1 MTLGRRQIMPI
12 FKSQK
17 LMLSLM
23 ALSVFIIL
31 LLFGYVRNG
40 STIIDLPTYHA
51 LLESG
56 AIKKATVEENE
67 VILYSTHEQ
76 YVIIKDGIDV
86 AALLKKVPIEV
97 HKRNPIMEDL
107 MLVGVMGS
115 LLFILLLFA
124 RKKRAEELQKEQES
138 NQKALAS
145 YDPFMSSII
154 RPVRAQVSFKDV
166 AGIQD
171 VKEELEEVVD
181 FLKNPAVYKR
191 YGIRLPKGVLL
202 VGPPGVGKTM
212 IAKAVAGEA
221 SVPFFYQSGAT
232 FVQIYVGMGA
242 KRVKELFSQ
251 AKAHAPSIIFIDEID
266 AVGRARGGTRNDERE
281 ATLNQLLTEMDG
293 FEDSSGVI
301 VIAATNK
308 IDIIDE
314 ALLRSGRFDRRIF
327 ISLPDKNDR
336 LEILKTY
343 LKNKP
348 ADVDVEALA
357 TMSVGFSG
365 AALATFV
372 NEAAINALRRNAQSI
387 ELQDFIAV
395 RQKVL
400 MGKKKVLSFSD
411 EEKKIQAYYQ
421 AAKALCAYWFEIEF
435 DKISIV
441 NDRIKDMD
449 REIESKTQMQSK
461 IKVYLAGMVAMKL
474 KYNEKFTN
482 ATEDINRATQIA
494 KEMVEQYAMGEKLL
508 PYESDILMILE
519 NAHTELERFL
529 EGMTTPLEKIAQEL
543 YEQESI
549 SRTRLKA
556 IIDAIL

>member
-1 MTLGRRQIMPI
+1 MHI

-23 ALSVFIIL
+23 ALSVFVIL
-31 LLFGYVRNG
+31 LLFGYVREG
-40 STIIDLPTYHA
+40 SSIIDLPTYHA

-56 AIKKATVEENE
+56 AIKKAKVEENE
-67 VILYSTHEQ
+67 VVLYSNDEQ

-86 AALLKKVPIEV
+86 AELLKKVPIEV
-97 HKRNPIMEDL
+97 HRSNPIVEDL
-107 MLVGVMGS
+107 ILVGVMGS
-115 LLFILLLFA
+115 ILFILLLVA
-124 RKKRAEELQKEQES
+124 RKKRSEDLQKEQEA
-138 NQKALAS
+138 NQKAMAS
-145 YDPFMSSII
+145 YDPFMSSVI

-181 FLKNPAVYKR
+181 FLKNPAKYKR

-266 AVGRARGGTRNDERE
+266 AVGRARGGARNDERE

-336 LEILKTY
+336 LDILKTY
-343 LKNKP
+343 LNNKP
-348 ADVDVEALA
+348 YEVNIDELA

-372 NEAAINALRRNAQSI
+372 NEAAINALRRNAEII

-411 EEKKIQAYYQ
+411 DEKKIQAYYQ

-494 KEMVEQYAMGEKLL
+494 KEMVELYAMGEKLL
-508 PYESDILMILE
+508 PYENDILQILE
-519 NAHTELERFL
+519 NAHSELERFL
-529 EGMTTPLEKIAQEL
+529 ENMNTPLEKIAHEL
-543 YEQESI
+543 CEHESI
-549 SRTRLKA
+549 SRTRLKE
-556 IIDAIL
+556 IIDDIL

>member
-1 MTLGRRQIMPI
+1 
-12 FKSQK
+12 
-17 LMLSLM
+17 MLAIM
-23 ALSVFIIL
+23 ALSIFAVL
-31 LLFGYVRNG
+31 LAFGYLRI
-40 STIIDLPTYHA
+40 TPKIIDLPTYHA

-56 AIKKATVEENE
+56 GIKKAKVEDNE
-67 VILYSTHEQ
+67 VWLYGLNDQ
-76 YVIIKDGIDV
+76 FVIIKDGIDIGE
-86 AALLKKVPIEV
+86 LLKKVPIEV
-97 HKRNPIMEDL
+97 QKSNPFFEDL
-107 MLVGVMGS
+107 VILGMLGS
-115 LLFILLLFA
+115 LLFALFFYA
-124 RKKRAEELQKEQES
+124 RKKRAEDIKKEQET
-138 NQKALAS
+138 NQKAYAS

-154 RPVRAQVSFKDV
+154 RPVRAHVSFKDV

-171 VKEELEEVVD
+171 VKEELEEIVD
-181 FLKNPAVYKR
+181 FLKNPARYKR
-191 YGIRLPKGVLL
+191 YGITLPKGVLL

-266 AVGRARGGTRNDERE
+266 AVGRARGGMRNDERE
-281 ATLNQLLTEMDG
+281 STLNQLLTEMDG

-336 LEILKTY
+336 LEIIKAY
-343 LKNKP
+343 MRNKP
-348 ADVDVEALA
+348 TEINLEELA
-357 TMSVGFSG
+357 NMSVGFSG

-372 NEAAINALRRNAQSI
+372 NEAAINALRRGSTI
-387 ELQDFIAV
+387 LELADFVAV

-411 EEKKIQAYYQ
+411 EEKKIQALYQ
-421 AAKALCAYWFEIEF
+421 AAKALCAYWFEIDF

-441 NDRIKDMD
+441 NDRLKDMD
-449 REIESKTQMQSK
+449 REIESKTQMLSR
-461 IKVYLAGMVAMKL
+461 IKVYLAGMVATKL
-474 KYNEKFTN
+474 AYNEKFTN
-482 ATEDINRATQIA
+482 ATEDLSRATAIA
-494 KEMVEQYAMGEKLL
+494 KEMVEVYGMGEKLI
-508 PYESDILMILE
+508 PYESDVLLILE
-519 NAHTELERFL
+519 NSQAELEHFL
-529 EGMTTPLEKIAQEL
+529 EGMNTILTKISDEL
-543 YEQESI
+543 YSVESI
-549 SRTRLKA
+549 SKVRLKA
-556 IIDAIL
+556 IIDEVL

>member
-1 MTLGRRQIMPI
+1 MHI

-23 ALSVFIIL
+23 ALSVFVIL
-31 LLFGYVRNG
+31 LLFGYVREG
-40 STIIDLPTYHA
+40 SSVIDLPTYHA

-56 AIKKATVEENE
+56 AIKKAKVEENE
-67 VILYSTHEQ
+67 VVLYSNDEQ

-86 AALLKKVPIEV
+86 AELLKKVPIEV
-97 HKRNPIMEDL
+97 HRSNPIVEDL
-107 MLVGVMGS
+107 ILVGVMGS
-115 LLFILLLFA
+115 ILFILLLVA
-124 RKKRAEELQKEQES
+124 RKKRSEDLQKEQEA
-138 NQKALAS
+138 NQKAMAS
-145 YDPFMSSII
+145 YDPFMSSVI

-181 FLKNPAVYKR
+181 FLKNPAKYKR

-266 AVGRARGGTRNDERE
+266 AVGRARGGARNDERE

-343 LKNKP
+343 LNNKP
-348 ADVDVEALA
+348 YEVNIDELA

-372 NEAAINALRRNAQSI
+372 NEAAINALRRNAEII

-400 MGKKKVLSFSD
+400 MGKKKVLSFSE

-494 KEMVEQYAMGEKLL
+494 KEMIELYAMGEKLL
-508 PYESDILMILE
+508 PYENDILQILE
-519 NAHTELERFL
+519 NAHSELERFL
-529 EGMTTPLEKIAQEL
+529 ENMNTPLEKIAHEL
-543 YEQESI
+543 CEHESI
-549 SRTRLKA
+549 SRTRLKE
-556 IIDAIL
+556 IIDNVL

>member
-1 MTLGRRQIMPI
+1 MRI

-17 LMLSLM
+17 LMLAIM
-23 ALSVFIIL
+23 ALSIFAVL
-31 LLFGYVRNG
+31 LAFGYLRI
-40 STIIDLPTYHA
+40 TPKIIDLPTYHA

-56 AIKKATVEENE
+56 GIKKAKVEDNE
-67 VILYSTHEQ
+67 VWLYGLNDQ
-76 YVIIKDGIDV
+76 FVIIKDGIDIGE
-86 AALLKKVPIEV
+86 LLKKVPIEV
-97 HKRNPIMEDL
+97 QKSNPFFEDL
-107 MLVGVMGS
+107 VILGMLGS
-115 LLFILLLFA
+115 LLFALFFYA
-124 RKKRAEELQKEQES
+124 RKKRAEDIKKEQET
-138 NQKALAS
+138 NQKAYAS

-154 RPVRAQVSFKDV
+154 RPVRAHVSFKDV

-171 VKEELEEVVD
+171 VKEELEEIVD
-181 FLKNPAVYKR
+181 FLKNPARYKR
-191 YGIRLPKGVLL
+191 YGITLPKGVLL

-266 AVGRARGGTRNDERE
+266 AVGRARGGMRNDERE
-281 ATLNQLLTEMDG
+281 STLNQLLTEMDG

-336 LEILKTY
+336 LEIIKAY
-343 LKNKP
+343 MRNKP
-348 ADVDVEALA
+348 TEINLEELA
-357 TMSVGFSG
+357 NMSVGFSG

-372 NEAAINALRRNAQSI
+372 NEAAINALRRGSTI
-387 ELQDFIAV
+387 LELSDFVAV

-411 EEKKIQAYYQ
+411 EEKKIQALYQ
-421 AAKALCAYWFEIEF
+421 AAKALCAYWFEIDF

-441 NDRIKDMD
+441 NDRLKDMD
-449 REIESKTQMQSK
+449 REIESKTQMLSR
-461 IKVYLAGMVAMKL
+461 IKVYLAGMVATKL
-474 KYNEKFTN
+474 AYNEKFTN
-482 ATEDINRATQIA
+482 ATEDLSRATAIA
-494 KEMVEQYAMGEKLL
+494 KEMVEVYGMGEKLI
-508 PYESDILMILE
+508 PYESDVLLILE
-519 NAHTELERFL
+519 NSQAELEHFL
-529 EGMTTPLEKIAQEL
+529 EGMNTILTKISDEL
-543 YEQESI
+543 YSVESI
-549 SRTRLKA
+549 SKVRLKA
-556 IIDAIL
+556 IIDEVL